1 MFEQVPKVT
10 LTDTCFQRSAKH
22 FLHRNSAGKSL
33 GSAATKQDKVP
44 ANLQPQA
51 EVQPAVAPARP
62 PAESL
67 CHLPLGLATY
77 LQTSGEASSTEA
89 AVAADE
95 KASLMA
101 VCTTSEPK
109 TGHSDNGGASVDG
122 EVHDLHVAKA
132 SPRVCV

>member
-1 MFEQVPKVT
+1 MIKT
-10 LTDTCFQRSAKH
+10 LRISLKNACFQRSAKH
-22 FLHRNSAGKSL
+22 FLHRMSAGKSL
-33 GSAATKQDKVP
+33 GRAATKLDKVP

-51 EVQPAVAPARP
+51 EVHPAVAPARP

-101 VCTTSEPK
+101 V
-109 TGHSDNGGASVDG
+109 
-122 EVHDLHVAKA
+122 
-132 SPRVCV
+132 